1 MTRSGRGAGRGGRGR
16 GCGACL
22 DCCPTGA
29 LALRAGKASVD
40 KTLCVGCGACL
51 RASPTGA
58 ASLLRDP
65 PS

>member
-1 MTRSGRGAGRGGRGR
+1 MTRSGRGRGGG
-16 GCGACL
+16 GCL
-22 DCCPTGA
+22 DCRPRGA

-51 RASPTGA
+51 RACPTGA
-58 ASLLRDP
+58 VSLLRDP